1 MVCIWGQHRVITMDT
16 KVEMDMRRI
25 LAITWKD
32 DVSKPK
38 SIEEIARYWSL
49 NLQWLNPEEALLAAT
64 RFSENGWLKIEGE
77 GYIPAVRIQGT
88 IAPLGWWP
96 KSSLFLGETKNDL
109 APNEEQGNVFESDD
123 STNVSKK
130 PISKTNEGEGVI
142 IKRMIRYVSSK
153 SGVDR
158 EEIERRAKR
167 KVAALGHI
175 TYRMSV
181 ILVAKEQGLDVTD
194 LLSLE
199 PPAN

>member
-1 MVCIWGQHRVITMDT
+1 MDT

-64 RFSENGWLKIEGE
+64 RFSENGWLKIEGN

-96 KSSLFLGETKNDL
+96 KSSLFMSETKIDFT
-109 APNEEQGNVFESDD
+109 PNEEQGNTVVPIK
-123 STNVSKK
+123 STNVSKN
-130 PISKTNEGEGVI
+130 PVSKANDDEEGKI
-142 IKRMIRYVSSK
+142 MKRMIRYVSSK
-153 SGVDR
+153 SGIGR

-199 PPAN
+199 SSTN